1 MHLCAIYS
9 YGPSPDNIFYHFIY
23 YMPLLLQRLCCQEGV
38 EDGCS
43 NQCVSYLGGER
54 VLKAACVS
62 VVCCLQYIV
71 IGAGKIGEGEK

>member
-43 NQCVSYLGGER
+43 NQCVSYFGRESIESSMCECSIMSP
-54 VLKAACVS
+54 AI
-62 VVCCLQYIV
+62 IV
-71 IGAGKIGEGEK
+71 IGAGKIGEGKK